1 MKKTSD
7 LPELL
12 APVGSP
18 EALLAAIAAGAD
30 AVYFGGNTFNARLR
44 AHNFDD
50 EAVAKAIA
58 LCHAHGVKAYM
69 TFNTLV
75 TDRELPDFLAAAEK
89 AYHAGVDALIVADL
103 GAATLIHKAMPDLQL
118 HASTQCSIHNTEG
131 VRALAARGFC
141 RVVPARELPA
151 EEIALLAQKSGTEIE
166 IFIHGAL
173 CVSHS
178 GQCLFSSLVGGRSG
192 NRGECAQ
199 PCRLPDAK
207 GKYPLS
213 LKDLCLAREI
223 PFFIEKGVHSLKIEG
238 RLKSPTY
245 VYEVVSI
252 YRRLLDERR
261 AATDREIAALDAIFS
276 RSGFTDGY
284 FKEKIG
290 HKMLGVRTE
299 SDKKK
304 ATERTFTE
312 ADLPA
317 LPLDLDFVMKSGEP
331 IALTLTNGAKT
342 ATVTGDIP
350 LVAQNAPMD
359 AEAVKKN
366 LCRFGGTP
374 YTVRNAQIEVESG
387 LMIPVSRLNALRRAA
402 LAALTNEPVRPT
414 ALSVEPHSPTGAKIA
429 TPSARFESPDG
440 ITPAA
445 QQYFPIRY
453 LPLHRFEEAEAGL
466 ANGVVIPP
474 VIFDREVEKV
484 TLLLQK
490 AAERG
495 AKHALVGNVGHLPL
509 AIGAGLIPHGD
520 FRLNVTNGTSL
531 SALLGMGFADVL
543 LSPELTLPQI
553 RDIKGSCDAIVYGRI
568 PLMLLEK
575 CAGLEVGS
583 CALCA
588 EGKNG
593 LTDRRGE
600 KFPIFML
607 PTQCRDGHHRNLLYN
622 SRPTAM
628 SDRRRDLLGAG
639 LTGGHYV
646 FTTESPAEV
655 DRILEAYQKGSPLG
669 DKVRRI

>member
-1 MKKTSD
+1 MSD

-18 EALLAAIAAGAD
+18 EALYAAIAAGAD
-30 AVYFGGNTFNARLR
+30 AVYFGGGAFNARLR

-50 EAVAKAIA
+50 EAAAKAIS

-75 TDRELPDFLAAAEK
+75 TDRERPDFLAAAEK
-89 AYHAGVDALIVADL
+89 AYRAGVDALIVADL
-103 GAATLIHKAMPDLQL
+103 GAAARLHEVLPELPL
-118 HASTQCSIHNTEG
+118 HASTHCSVHNMAG

-151 EEIALLAQKSGTEIE
+151 DEIALLSQKSGTEIE

-199 PCRLPDAK
+199 PCRLPDSK
-207 GKYPLS
+207 GRYPLS

-223 PFFIEKGVHSLKIEG
+223 PFLIEKGVHSLKIEG

-245 VYEVVSI
+245 VFEVVSI

-261 AATDREIAALDAIFS
+261 AATDKEMAALDAIFS

-290 HKMLGVRTE
+290 HRMLGVRTE
-299 SDKKK
+299 ADKKK
-304 ATERTFTE
+304 AVERTFTE
-312 ADLPA
+312 ADLPS
-317 LPLDLDFVMKSGEP
+317 LPLDLSFRMVAGEP
-331 IALTLTNGAKT
+331 ISLTLSNGAKSV
-342 ATVTGDIP
+342 TVTGDIP
-350 LVAQNAPMD
+350 LVAENAPMS
-359 AEAVKKN
+359 AETVQKN

-374 YTVRNAQIEVESG
+374 YTVRALRAEVGEG

-402 LAALTNEPVRPT
+402 LLALTERKPRPEALPVPPKKASGNR
-414 ALSVEPHSPTGAKIA
+414 SA
-429 TPSARFESPDG
+429 TPAARFAFAAQ

-445 QQYFPIRY
+445 MARFPIRY
-453 LPLHRFEEAEAGL
+453 LPLHCFEEQDAER

-474 VIFDREVEKV
+474 VIFDGEWEK
-484 TLLLQK
+484 TRLLLQK
-490 AAERG
+490 AAKRG
-495 AKHALVGNVGHLPL
+495 LKHALVGNVGHLTL
-509 AIGAGLIPHGD
+509 ATETGLAPHGD
-520 FRLNVTNGTSL
+520 LRLNVTNTQTL
-531 SALLGMGFADVL
+531 AAVLEMGFADAL

-553 RDIKGSCDAIVYGRI
+553 RDIKGNCDAVIYGRI

-575 CAGLEVGS
+575 CVGLEVGD
-583 CALCA
+583 CAHCA
-588 EGKNG
+588 TQKNA

-600 KFPIFML
+600 KFPVLCL
-607 PTQCRDGHHRNLLYN
+607 PSACRDGHHRNILYN
-622 SRPTAM
+622 SRPTVM
-628 SDRRRDLLGAG
+628 SDRRRELLAAG
-639 LTGGHYV
+639 IVGGHFI
-646 FTTESPAEV
+646 FTVETPDEV
-655 DRILEAYQKGSPLG
+655 DRILLAYRDGTPLG
-669 DKVRRI
+669 ERVRRI

>member
-1 MKKTSD
+1 MAD

-18 EALLAAIAAGAD
+18 EALCAAIAAGAD
-30 AVYFGGNTFNARLR
+30 AVYFGGNAFNARLR

-50 EAVAKAIA
+50 DAVAKAIS

-75 TDRELPDFLAAAEK
+75 TDRELPNFLAAAEK
-89 AYHAGVDALIVADL
+89 AYLAGVDALIVADL
-103 GAATLIHKAMPDLQL
+103 GAASLLHEAFPALPL
-118 HASTQCSIHNTEG
+118 HASTQCSAHDLAG
-131 VRALAARGFC
+131 VHALAEQGFC

-151 EEIALLAQKSGTEIE
+151 QDIALLSQTSGVEIE
-166 IFIHGAL
+166 IFVHGAL

-261 AATDREIAALDAIFS
+261 GATDKEIATLDAIFS

-290 HKMLGVRTE
+290 HRMLGVRTE
-299 SDKKK
+299 ADKKK
-304 ATERTFTE
+304 AAERTFTE
-312 ADLPA
+312 ADLPP
-317 LPLDLDFVMKSGEP
+317 LSLDLDFIMKRDEP
-331 IALTLTNGAKT
+331 ISLTLKNGAKA

-350 LVAQNAPMD
+350 LAAQNAPMD

-374 YTVRNAQIEVESG
+374 YTVGHIRARVEDG
-387 LMIPVSRLNALRRAA
+387 LMVPVSRLNALRRAA
-402 LAALTNEPVRPT
+402 LSALAEQEPRPSALPTTQKKAAGEKST
-414 ALSVEPHSPTGAKIA
+414 
-429 TPSARFESPDG
+429 TPSARFEEPAQ

-445 QQYFPIRY
+445 MAYFPIRY
-453 LPLHRFEEAEAGL
+453 LPLHRFEEADAEK

-474 VIFDREVEKV
+474 VILDSEWEKAR
-484 TLLLQK
+484 LSLKK
-490 AAERG
+490 AAQRG
-495 AKHALVGNVGHLPL
+495 AKHALVGNVGHLAL
-509 AIGAGLIPHGD
+509 ALEAGLVPHAD
-520 FRLNVTNGTSL
+520 FRLNITNGRSL
-531 SALLGMGFADVL
+531 ATVLEMGFADAL

-553 RDIKGSCDAIVYGRI
+553 RDIKGNCDTIVYGRV

-575 CAGLEVGS
+575 CVGLEVGDCS
-583 CALCA
+583 LCA
-588 EGKNG
+588 NGKNH

-600 KFPIFML
+600 KFPVFRL
-607 PTQCRDGHHRNLLYN
+607 PSLCRDGHHRNILCN
-622 SRPTAM
+622 SRPTVM

-639 LTGGHYV
+639 LRGGHYI
-646 FTTESPAEV
+646 FTVESPAEV
-655 DRILEAYQKGSPLG
+655 DCVLCAYRDGLPLG
-669 DKVRRI
+669 DRVRRI